1 MADAINKKDLNRDG
15 IVSKQEEQTFAVGN
29 GDTLGVVNTKE
40 ENIKTLDTKGTED
53 KSDDTFVN
61 IPGVDTKDLNKDG
74 QVSPEELAALAAA
87 KVEEEADKTAK
98 YVESKKDI
106 TEQVETKITLAD
118 GETTATPEVI
128 ESPEAI
134 VTNLQAKTQI
144 ERFNDG
150 QAKID
155 EKAKAILDAETM
167 DAQSRPEAIEA
178 VRQYTEKG
186 ASVFAK
192 FPNVQ
197 VVSNNRSDFLF

>member
-87 KVEEEADKTAK
+87 KVIEEANTTAA
-98 YVESKKDI
+98 YVEGQKDV
-106 TEQVETKITLAD
+106 TDKVEVTVTPVE
-118 GETTATPEVI
+118 GEAATPEVI

-144 ERFNDG
+144 ERFNAG

-167 DAQSRPEAIEA
+167 DAQGRPEAIAA
-178 VRQYTEKG
+178 VKQYTEKG
-186 ASVFAK
+186 ASIFAK

>member
-29 GDTLGVVNTKE
+29 GDTLGVVNTTG

-61 IPGVDTKDLNKDG
+61 IPGVDTKDLNEDG
-74 QVSPEELAALAAA
+74 QVSAEELAALAAA
-87 KVEEEADKTAK
+87 KVEEGADKTAK
-98 YVESKKDI
+98 YVGSKNDI
-106 TEQVETKITLAD
+106 TDQVETKITPVE
-118 GETTATPEVI
+118 GKPVTPEVI

-144 ERFNDG
+144 ERFNAG

-167 DAQSRPEAIEA
+167 DAQGRPEAIAA
-178 VRQYTEKG
+178 VKQYTEKG
-186 ASVFAK
+186 ASIFAK

>member
-1 MADAINKKDLNRDG
+1 MANAINKKDLNRDG

-87 KVEEEADKTAK
+87 KVIEEANTTAA
-98 YVESKKDI
+98 YVEGQKDV
-106 TEQVETKITLAD
+106 TDKVEVTVTPVE
-118 GETTATPEVI
+118 GEAATPEVI

-155 EKAKAILDAETM
+155 EKAKDILDAETM
-167 DAQSRPEAIEA
+167 DAQSRPEAIAA
-178 VRQYTEKG
+178 VKQYTEKG

>member
-40 ENIKTLDTKGTED
+40 ENIKTLDTKGTKD

-61 IPGVDTKDLNKDG
+61 IPGVDAKDLNKDG

-118 GETTATPEVI
+118 GETITPEVI

-144 ERFNDG
+144 ERFNAG

-167 DAQSRPEAIEA
+167 DAQGRPEAIAA
-178 VRQYTEKG
+178 VKQYTEKG
-186 ASVFAK
+186 ASIFAK

>member
-15 IVSKQEEQTFAVGN
+15 IISKQEEQTFAVGN

-87 KVEEEADKTAK
+87 KVIEEANTTAA
-98 YVESKKDI
+98 YVEGQKDV
-106 TEQVETKITLAD
+106 TDKVEVTVTPVE
-118 GETTATPEVI
+118 GEAATPEVI

-155 EKAKAILDAETM
+155 EKAKDILDAETM
-167 DAQSRPEAIEA
+167 DAQSRPEAIAA
-178 VRQYTEKG
+178 VKQYTEKG

>member
-15 IVSKQEEQTFAVGN
+15 IISKQEEQTFAVGN

-87 KVEEEADKTAK
+87 KVIEEANTTAA
-98 YVESKKDI
+98 YVEGQKDV
-106 TEQVETKITLAD
+106 TDKVEVTVTPVE
-118 GETTATPEVI
+118 GEAATPEVI

-155 EKAKAILDAETM
+155 EKAKHILDAETM

-178 VRQYTEKG
+178 VKQYTEKG

>member
-1 MADAINKKDLNRDG
+1 MANAINKKDLNRDG

-87 KVEEEADKTAK
+87 KVIEEANTTAA
-98 YVESKKDI
+98 YVEGQKDV
-106 TEQVETKITLAD
+106 TDKVEVTVTPVE
-118 GETTATPEVI
+118 GEAATPEVI

-155 EKAKAILDAETM
+155 EKAKDILDAETM
-167 DAQSRPEAIEA
+167 DAQSRPEAIAA
-178 VRQYTEKG
+178 VKQYTEKG
-186 ASVFAK
+186 ASIFAK

>member
-87 KVEEEADKTAK
+87 KVIEEANTTAA
-98 YVESKKDI
+98 YVEGQKDV
-106 TEQVETKITLAD
+106 TDKVEVTVTPVE
-118 GETTATPEVI
+118 GEAATPEVI

-155 EKAKAILDAETM
+155 EKAKDILDAETM
-167 DAQSRPEAIEA
+167 DAQSRPEAIAA
-178 VRQYTEKG
+178 VKQYTEKG

>member
-40 ENIKTLDTKGTED
+40 ENIKTLDTKGTKD

-87 KVEEEADKTAK
+87 KVIEEANTTAA
-98 YVESKKDI
+98 YVEGQKDV
-106 TEQVETKITLAD
+106 TDKVEVTVTPVE
-118 GETTATPEVI
+118 GEAATPEVI

-167 DAQSRPEAIEA
+167 DAQSRPEAIAA
-178 VRQYTEKG
+178 VKQYTEKG

>member
-87 KVEEEADKTAK
+87 KVIEEANTTAA
-98 YVESKKDI
+98 YVEGQKDV
-106 TEQVETKITLAD
+106 TDKVEVTVTPVE
-118 GETTATPEVI
+118 GEAATPEVI

-167 DAQSRPEAIEA
+167 DAQSRPEAIAA
-178 VRQYTEKG
+178 VKQYTEKG

>member
-87 KVEEEADKTAK
+87 KVIEEANTTAA
-98 YVESKKDI
+98 YVEGQKDV
-106 TEQVETKITLAD
+106 TDKVEVTVTPVE
-118 GETTATPEVI
+118 GEAATPEVI

-155 EKAKAILDAETM
+155 EKAKDILDAETM

>member
-1 MADAINKKDLNRDG
+1 MANAINKKDLNRDG

-87 KVEEEADKTAK
+87 KVIEEANTTAA
-98 YVESKKDI
+98 YVEGQKDV
-106 TEQVETKITLAD
+106 TDKVEVTVTPVE
-118 GETTATPEVI
+118 GEAATPEVI

-155 EKAKAILDAETM
+155 EKAKDILDAETM